1 MKVLRHEQ
9 IAVASFAAKPKCKT
23 THPSGFA
30 KLNLEVLRWIQ
41 SIKVDSWKHKTE
53 MELQVLNVFY
63 VTFYLYHHI
72 KNLKKSMQTMETP
85 VGVWCGYREK
95 AEQWNAIIKY
105 DRLTISASNLG
116 TGLDAI
122 SGNNLILIVATFQPF
137 IIQENSHHQRV
148 ECG

>member
-53 MELQVLNVFY
+53 MKLQVFNCFLYY
-63 VTFYLYHHI
+63 VLLFTI
-72 KNLKKSMQTMETP
+72 KIKHLEKSMQTS
-85 VGVWCGYREK
+85 VGVWCGYQGK
-95 AEQWNAIIKY
+95 TTQSHSIIEY
-105 DRLTISASNLG
+105 ERLTISASNVG
-116 TGLDAI
+116 TGLNAR
-122 SGNNLILIVATFQPF
+122 SGKK
-137 IIQENSHHQRV
+137 NSY
-148 ECG
+148 